1 MPEESKTFM
10 IEDARLIFRNFK
22 GAEGEFN
29 RKGERSFGIILP
41 EKLAA
46 DLQRDGWNVKEL
58 REREE
63 GEGPTPFISVS
74 IRFDVFPPRVVLLT
88 STSRTALDETSIE
101 ILDWADI
108 RMVDVICRGYTWS
121 VNGKEGIKAY
131 VQSLF
136 VTIEEDPLE
145 RKYSIHEHPAD

>member
-1 MPEESKTFM
+1 MPGDSKTFM

-22 GAEGEFN
+22 GAEGEYN
-29 RKGERSFGIILP
+29 RKGERSFGLILP
-41 EKLAA
+41 EKLAN
-46 DLQRDGWNVKEL
+46 DLLRDGWNVKEL

-74 IRFDVFPPRVVLLT
+74 IRFDVFPPRVILLT
-88 STSRTALDETSIE
+88 SSSRTALDESSIE
-101 ILDWADI
+101 VLDWADI
-108 RMVDVICRGYTWS
+108 RMVDVICRGYPWS

-145 RKYSIHEHPAD
+145 RKYQIHEHPAD